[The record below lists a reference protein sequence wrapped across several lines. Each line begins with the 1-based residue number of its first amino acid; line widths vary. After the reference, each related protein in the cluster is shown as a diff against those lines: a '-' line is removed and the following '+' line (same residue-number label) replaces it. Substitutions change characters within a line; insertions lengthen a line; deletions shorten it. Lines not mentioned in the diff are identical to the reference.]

1 MENNNKI
8 AVKMDNKWGKKSEK
22 EILGIILAD
31 FSDLIQSFC
40 AVIFTSSHLITNKGW
55 FSLAHKH
62 TLT

>member
-1 MENNNKI
+1 MR
-8 AVKMDNKWGKKSEK
+8 GKKSEK